1 MKFHWL
7 LLSLLNILLWASPAE
22 AGRLLFWRYEQ
33 NQSRLLFTTD
43 ERVQPRAQ
51 LIPNPTRIVIDLPG
65 VVLGRP
71 STEQSLDGIIRSVR
85 VGQFNPS
92 TTRLVIELA
101 AGYTVNPQEVKVRGI
116 SPTQWTVTLPN
127 PERTP
132 PSQGNSLPPP
142 TQRPSPPSPPPNPL
156 PSSRATS
163 SGGSGTSDVRIT
175 NNGIFVRLDT
185 NGDKKDIRV
194 KKNDRNRTVEI
205 DLPGAQLPNSLAN
218 KTLAI
223 GEYGIEEIKFEQ
235 VTERQKGVRM
245 ILKVSPDSP
254 EWQAVYSRF
263 DGVVLLPRG
272 GFQGLERSGSRQPR
286 TLTSTVSPAPKI
298 TTIDAVSLTNN
309 NRQLLIRANGE
320 LEGRGRWNRN
330 GGVYEIRIK
339 DAQLAENVQGPQL
352 GNNSPI
358 YQLRIRQEVGNTVVL
373 LIQPSLGVQ
382 FGTLTQ
388 PNRQQLALEV
398 RSISSRTATR
408 PLPTTS
414 STVNSPQTIPVPPA
428 PRSPNPPTNRT
439 PSTSVPRRQQGKV
452 LVIIDPGHGG
462 KDPGAIGLRGL
473 REKDVILPVSQEVSR
488 ILEGQGVQVIMT
500 RKSDYFVSLKGRTDM
515 ANRVGADLF
524 VSIHANAIGKGRTDV
539 NGFEIFYFGNRG
551 LSDAIHRSVMRSI
564 NIRDRGVKRARFYV
578 LRNSRMPATLV
589 EMGFLTGNEDSA
601 KLSNPSFR
609 SQMAQAIA
617 RGILEY
623 IQRNRL

>member
-1 MKFHWL
+1 
-7 LLSLLNILLWASPAE
+7 LWASPAD
-22 AGRLLFWRYEQ
+22 AGRLLFWRYEP

-71 STEQSLDGIIRSVR
+71 STEQSVGGIIRSVR

-127 PERTP
+127 PERVA
-132 PSQGNSLPPP
+132 PSQRNSLPPP
-142 TQRPSPPSPPPNPL
+142 TQQTSPPPQSRN
-156 PSSRATS
+156 SSSSSPTTS
-163 SGGSGTSDVRIT
+163 SGGGNSDVRIT
-175 NNGIFVRLDT
+175 SNGIYVRLDK
-185 NGDKKDIRV
+185 NGDKNRVRV
-194 KKNDRNRTVEI
+194 KKSDRNRTVEI

-223 GEYGIEEIKFEQ
+223 GEYGIEQIEFEQ
-235 VTERQKGVRM
+235 IEERQKGARM
-245 ILKVSPDSP
+245 TLKVDRNSP

-272 GFQGLERSGSRQPR
+272 GFQGLERSGLTQPR
-286 TLTSTVSPAPKI
+286 SLTSTVSQAPNI

-309 NRQLLIRANGE
+309 NGQLLIRANGD
-320 LEGRGRWNRN
+320 LEGSGRWNN
-330 GGVYEIRIK
+330 SEGVYEIRIK

-352 GNNSPI
+352 GSNSPI
-358 YQLRIRQEVGNTVVL
+358 YQLRVRQEVGNTVVIL
-373 LIQPSLGVQ
+373 VQPSLGVQ
-382 FGTLTQ
+382 FGDLSR

-398 RSISSRTATR
+398 RSLGNRSPSR
-408 PLPTTS
+408 PLPNTITS
-414 STVNSPQTIPVPPA
+414 NSPNTPQTIAVPPA
-428 PRSPNPPTNRT
+428 PRSPNPPSTTSRT
-439 PSTSVPRRQQGKV
+439 PSPSLPRRQQGKV

-462 KDPGAIGLRGL
+462 KDPGAIGLQGL
-473 REKDVILPVSQEVSR
+473 REKDVILPISQEVAR
-488 ILEGQGVQVIMT
+488 ILESQGVQVIMT
-500 RKSDYFVSLKGRTDM
+500 RKSDYFVSLEGRTDM

-524 VSIHANAIGKGRTDV
+524 VSIHANSMGKGRPDV
-539 NGFEIFYFGNRG
+539 SGFEIYYYGNRG
-551 LSDAIHRSVMRSI
+551 LSDAIHRNVTRSV

-578 LRNSRMPATLV
+578 LRHSRMPATLV
-589 EMGFLTGNEDSA
+589 EVGFLTGYEDSV
-601 KLSNPSFR
+601 KLQNASFR

-617 RGILEY
+617 RGVLEY